1 MATSALAAPST
12 PCLTPEQAA
21 KLDRLNNDFPYFAR
35 TILKVRTKAGLVIPF
50 ELNRAQQRL
59 HELLEGQIAQTGKV
73 RADILKGRQ
82 MGISTYIQGRFFWKM
97 WRRQGRGLKAF
108 ILTHE
113 QPATDNLFKITK
125 RFQDTAPEGLSHP
138 TVAANAKELAFA
150 GRDSSYL
157 VATAGTKGVGRSD
170 TIQLFHGSE
179 VAFWPN
185 AEDHI
190 DGVEQAI
197 PDAPGTEKILEST
210 ANGIG
215 NVFQRRYSAA
225 QRGASDE
232 VAIFLPWFWDDGYRA
247 TPDDWEPS
255 AKWREYGQQH
265 GLAIDQLCWA
275 FRKNRSMATAI
286 SASPDEPCWKFRQE
300 YPATA
305 DEAFQSS
312 GNSFIPGA
320 KVLKARRKP
329 ADPQVLRS
337 SAMILGVDPARS
349 AEGKGDTTGIIDRC
363 GRRLG
368 SVVCERMVSTDTMEI
383 AGRVVRLIKLHR
395 PDLVTIDVGG
405 LGAGVYDR
413 LNELGYGRIVRAVN
427 FGSSPVGVGPTGD
440 ELYANRRAE
449 MWDALRDWFNDP
461 AGVQIPD
468 DDSLQADLTA
478 PAWGTG
484 ATRYRSNNE
493 LILEEK
499 EKIRDRLGFS
509 PDLGD
514 AAALTFAE
522 PIAPPADDDDDDE
535 DRDRGRNSSTG
546 Y

>member
-12 PCLTPEQAA
+12 PSLTPEQFS
-21 KLDRLNNDFPYFAR
+21 KLERLNNDFTYFAR
-35 TILKVRTKAGLVIPF
+35 TILKVRTKAGSVVPF
-50 ELNRAQQRL
+50 ELNKAQRRL
-59 HELLEGQIAQTGKV
+59 HEILEDQEAITGRV

-125 RFQDTAPEGLSHP
+125 RFQDSAPGGLAHP
-138 TVAANAKELAFA
+138 TVAANAKELAFS

-197 PDAPGTEKILEST
+197 PDAAGTEKILEST
-210 ANGIG
+210 ANGVG
-215 NVFQRRYSAA
+215 NVFQRRYAAA

-232 VAIFLPWFWDDGYRA
+232 TAIFLPWFWDDGYRA
-247 TPDDWEPS
+247 EPPADWSIPD
-255 AKWREYGQQH
+255 KWRDYAKAH
-265 GLAIDQLCWA
+265 GLDIEQLFWA
-275 FRKNRSMATAI
+275 YRKNRGMATAI
-286 SASPDEPCWKFRQE
+286 SASPDEPCWKFKQE

-312 GNSFIPGA
+312 GNSFVPA
-320 KVLKARRKP
+320 HKVLAARRKP
-329 ADPQVLRS
+329 ADPQVVAQGPL
-337 SAMILGVDPARS
+337 IIGVDPARS
-349 AEGKGDTTGIIDRC
+349 SEGKGDATGLVDRC

-368 SVVCERMVSTDTMEI
+368 SMVCERVYSTDTMEI
-383 AGRVVRLIKLHR
+383 AGKVVRLIKLHR
-395 PDLVTIDVGG
+395 PDMVTIDVGG
-405 LGAGVYDR
+405 LGAGIYDR
-413 LNELGYGRIVRAVN
+413 LNELGYGRIVRPVN

-449 MWDALRDWFNDP
+449 MWDAMRDWFDDV

-478 PAWGTG
+478 PVWGSG

-493 LILEEK
+493 LLLEDK
-499 EKIRDRLGFS
+499 DKIRDRLGFS

-522 PIAPPADDDDDDE
+522 PIAPAIDDDE
-535 DRDRGRNSSTG
+535 EDDRDQGRNQATG

>member
-1 MATSALAAPST
+1 LAAPST
-12 PCLTPEQAA
+12 PFLTTEQLS
-21 KLDRLNNDFPYFAR
+21 KLERLNNDFPYFAR
-35 TILKVRTKAGLVIPF
+35 TILKVRTKAGKVIPF
-50 ELNRAQQRL
+50 ELNRAQRRL
-59 HELLEGQIAQTGKV
+59 HEVLEEQEAQTGRV

-125 RFQDTAPEGLSHP
+125 RFQDSAPDGLAHP

-197 PDAPGTEKILEST
+197 PDAAGTEKILEST

-215 NVFQRRYSAA
+215 NVFQRRYAAA

-232 VAIFLPWFWDDGYRA
+232 TAVFLPWFWDDGYRA
-247 TPDDWEPS
+247 EPSEDWEPTAEWAAY
-255 AKWREYGQQH
+255 AKLHRLER
-265 GLAIDQLCWA
+265 DQLFWA
-275 FRKNRSMATAI
+275 YRKNRSMATAI
-286 SASPDEPCWKFRQE
+286 SASADKPCWKFKQE

-312 GNSFIPGA
+312 GNSFIPA
-320 KVLKARRKP
+320 SKVAEARRQP
-329 ADPQVLRS
+329 SDPQVLPS
-337 SAMILGVDPARS
+337 STMILGVDPARS

-368 SVVCERMVSTDTMEI
+368 SLVCERLVSTDTMEI
-383 AGRVVRLIKLHR
+383 AGRVVRLIKLHQ
-395 PDLVTIDVGG
+395 PELVTVDVGG

-413 LNELGYGRIVRAVN
+413 LNELGYGRIVRPVN

-449 MWDALRDWFNDP
+449 MWDSLRAWFDDV

-478 PAWGTG
+478 PVWGTG

-499 EKIRDRLGFS
+499 EKIRERLGFS

-522 PIAPPADDDDDDE
+522 PIAPVVDDDDE
-535 DRDRGRNSSTG
+535 DDRDRERNQVTG